1 MRSVWHTFGA
11 ISMFVIVMMLIDVWS
26 GTRPKMLVRSGQR
39 YIEYHD
45 SLFVLRPAQLMEA
58 QATGHQQAHVAS
70 PDSAGQQQ

>member
-45 SLFVLRPAQLMEA
+45 SLFVLRPAQLM
-58 QATGHQQAHVAS
+58 
-70 PDSAGQQQ
+70 